1 MSHDQNRCLNCF
13 SGQTVSP
20 RSTPYSNNK
29 KHKTLTGAYNPMN
42 LLRNFPIS
50 KRLWLIPLVAVVM
63 LFVLGLLMIQQVR
76 SDLYKGKQV
85 MTQNIVET
93 ARGVLTY
100 YQQLEANGSMTTAE
114 AQKAAMDQ
122 VRLIRYGQ
130 NDYFWIND
138 MQPVM
143 VMHPMKPELEGQNLS
158 KVKDPNGKE
167 LFNEMVKIAQLK
179 GAGLVDYQ
187 WAKPGEKDPVPKI
200 SYVELFKPWGWIIG
214 SGIYVD
220 DVEAEFQNYLVRFSI
235 IGLAIAAL
243 MAVLVAIL
251 IRSITQPLR
260 HSMQAMANIASGE
273 ADLTRNLDVSGN
285 DELTTLSR
293 DFNTFTA
300 KLRSVIGQLFETS
313 GALETSSNAL
323 GGLAG
328 QAHKQS
334 QQQSQQMELVAT
346 AVNEVTYAVQEVAKN
361 AEQAS
366 NEVGDAEK
374 QAGLGQRNIE
384 ASLQQI
390 DQLSTTINEAVGVIQ
405 SLADET
411 TKIGSVLEVIGSI
424 ADQTNLL
431 ALNAAIE
438 AARAGEQGRGFAV
451 VADEVRLLAQRTQ
464 TSTAEIHTMI
474 ERLQKNSGAA
484 VTVIMESSRASQ
496 ATVEQASQAGASLGQ
511 IAQALRNL
519 SGLNASIA
527 SATLQQTHVVEDINQ
542 NVTQAAGLAQQST
555 QAAEQSS
562 AAGERLGELAEQL
575 NRLLRQFKV

>member
-1 MSHDQNRCLNCF
+1 
-13 SGQTVSP
+13 
-20 RSTPYSNNK
+20 
-29 KHKTLTGAYNPMN
+29 MN

-50 KRLWLIPLVAVVM
+50 KRLWLIPALAIAM
-63 LFVLGLLMIQQVR
+63 LFILGLLMIQQVR
-76 SDLYKGKQV
+76 TDLYKGKQV

-93 ARGVLTY
+93 ANGILSH
-100 YQQLEANGSMTTAE
+100 YQQLEANGSLSTAE

-122 VRLIRYGQ
+122 IRLLRYGQ
-130 NDYFWIND
+130 DDYFWIND
-138 MQPVM
+138 MKPTM
-143 VMHPMKPELEGQNLS
+143 LMHPMKPELDGQDLS
-158 KVKDPNGKE
+158 KTKDPNGKE
-167 LFNEMVKIAQLK
+167 LFNEMVRVAQRQ

-187 WAKPGEKDPVPKI
+187 WAKPGEVDPVPKI

-214 SGIYVD
+214 TGIYVD
-220 DVEAEFQNYLVRFSI
+220 DVEAEFQRYVVRFSI
-235 IGLAIAAL
+235 IGLVIASL

-251 IRSITQPLR
+251 IRSITKPLR
-260 HSMQAMANIASGE
+260 DSMQAMANIASGE
-273 ADLTRNLDVSGN
+273 ADLTRSLDVSGN

-293 DFNTFTA
+293 DFNTFTQ
-300 KLRSVIGQLFETS
+300 KLRTVITQLFETS
-313 GALETSSNAL
+313 GSLDQSSNAL

-346 AVNEVTYAVQEVAKN
+346 AINEVTYAVQEVAKN
-361 AEQAS
+361 AEHAS
-366 NEVGDAEK
+366 NEVNDAEK
-374 QAGLGQRNIE
+374 QADLGQRNID

-390 DQLSTTINEAVGVIQ
+390 DQLSTTIKEAVGVIQ
-405 SLADET
+405 SLAEET
-411 TKIGSVLEVIGSI
+411 TQIGSVLEVIGSI
-424 ADQTNLL
+424 AEQTNLL

-484 VTVIMESSRASQ
+484 VTVIMNSSRASQ
-496 ATVEQASQAGASLGQ
+496 ATVEQASQAGESLGQ

-527 SATLQQTHVVEDINQ
+527 SATLQQSHVVEDINQ
-542 NVTQAAGLAQQST
+542 NVTQAAGLAQEST
-555 QAAEQSS
+555 LAAEQSS
-562 AAGERLGELAEQL
+562 AAGKQLGDLAEQL
-575 NRLLRQFKV
+575 NRLLKQFKV

>member
-1 MSHDQNRCLNCF
+1 
-13 SGQTVSP
+13 
-20 RSTPYSNNK
+20 
-29 KHKTLTGAYNPMN
+29 MN

-50 KRLWLIPLVAVVM
+50 KRLWLIPIVAVAM
-63 LFVLGLLMIQQVR
+63 LFVLGLLMVQQVR
-76 SDLYKGKQV
+76 IDLYKGKQV

-93 ARGVLTY
+93 ATGVLGY
-100 YQQLEANGSMTTAE
+100 YQQLEANGSLSTAQ

-122 VRLIRYGQ
+122 IRLLRYGQ

-138 MQPVM
+138 MNPTM
-143 VMHPMKPELEGQNLS
+143 LMHPMKPELEGKDLS
-158 KVKDPNGKE
+158 QTKDPNGKA
-167 LFNEMVKIAQLK
+167 LFNEMVKVARLH
-179 GAGLVDYQ
+179 GAGLVDYE
-187 WAKPGEKDPVPKI
+187 WAKPGEKNPVPKI

-220 DVEAEFQNYLVRFSI
+220 DVEAEFQNYVVRFST
-235 IGLAIAAL
+235 IGLAIAVL
-243 MAVLVAIL
+243 MALLVAVL
-251 IRSITQPLR
+251 IRSITRPLR

-273 ADLTRNLDVSGN
+273 ADLTRSLDVSGN

-293 DFNTFTA
+293 DFNMFIQ
-300 KLRSVIGQLFETS
+300 KLRTVMAQLFETS
-313 GALETSSNAL
+313 GSLEKSSNSL
-323 GGLAG
+323 GGLAS

-361 AEQAS
+361 AEHAS

-374 QAGLGQRNIE
+374 QASLGQRNIE

-474 ERLQKNSGAA
+474 DRLQKNSGAA

-496 ATVEQASQAGASLGQ
+496 ATVEQASQAGQSLDQ

-542 NVTQAAGLAQQST
+542 NVTQAAGLAQEST

-562 AAGERLGELAEQL
+562 AAGKELGELAEQL
-575 NRLLRQFKV
+575 NHLLKQFKV

>member
-1 MSHDQNRCLNCF
+1 
-13 SGQTVSP
+13 
-20 RSTPYSNNK
+20 
-29 KHKTLTGAYNPMN
+29 MN
-42 LLRNFPIS
+42 MLRNFPIS
-50 KRLWLIPLVAVVM
+50 KRLWLIPLVAVAM
-63 LFVLGLLMIQQVR
+63 LFILGLLMIQQVR
-76 SDLYKGKQV
+76 TDLYKGKQV

-93 ARGVLTY
+93 SLGILTH
-100 YQQLEANGSMTTAE
+100 YQQLEASGAMTTAA
-114 AQKAAMDQ
+114 AQKAAMEQ
-122 VRLIRYGQ
+122 VKVLRYGE

-138 MQPVM
+138 MGPTM
-143 VMHPMKPELEGQNLS
+143 LMHPMRPELDGQDLS
-158 KVKDPNGKE
+158 KSKDPNGKE
-167 LFNEMVKIAQLK
+167 LFNEMVKVARLQ
-179 GAGLVDYQ
+179 GAGLVDYE

-220 DVEAEFQNYLVRFSI
+220 DVEAEFKGYLVRFSL
-235 IGLAIAAL
+235 IGLAIAVL
-243 MAVLVAIL
+243 MAAMVAIL
-251 IRSITQPLR
+251 IRSITQPLQ

-273 ADLTRNLDVSGN
+273 ADLTRELDVSGN
-285 DELTTLSR
+285 DELTALGR
-293 DFNTFTA
+293 DFNAFSR
-300 KLRSVIGQLFETS
+300 KLRKLVGQLSET
-313 GALETSSNAL
+313 TSSL
-323 GGLAG
+323 DQSSDTLEKLSE
-328 QAHKQS
+328 QTHQQS
-334 QQQSQQMELVAT
+334 QQQLQQMELVAT

-361 AEQAS
+361 AEHAS
-366 NEVGDAEK
+366 NEVGEADK
-374 QAGLGQRNIE
+374 QAGLGQQNIE

-390 DQLSTTINEAVGVIQ
+390 DQLSSTISQAVDVIQ

-464 TSTAEIHTMI
+464 QSTAEIHTMI

-484 VTVIMESSRASQ
+484 VNVIMESNRATQ
-496 ATVEQASQAGASLGQ
+496 ATVEQASQAGESLGQ

-542 NVTQAAGLAQQST
+542 NVTQAAGLAQEST
-555 QAAEQSS
+555 NAAQQSS
-562 AAGERLGELAEQL
+562 CAGAKLGGLA
-575 NRLLRQFKV
+575 

>member
-1 MSHDQNRCLNCF
+1 
-13 SGQTVSP
+13 
-20 RSTPYSNNK
+20 
-29 KHKTLTGAYNPMN
+29 MN

-50 KRLWLIPLVAVVM
+50 KRLWLIPMVAVAM
-63 LFVLGLLMIQQVR
+63 LFVLGMLMIQQVR
-76 SDLYKGKQV
+76 TDLYKGKEV

-93 ARGVLTY
+93 ANGILTY
-100 YQQLEANGSMTTAE
+100 YHQLEASGTLTTAE

-122 VRLIRYGQ
+122 IRVLRYGQ

-138 MQPVM
+138 MAPTM
-143 VMHPMKPELEGQNLS
+143 VMHAMKPELEGQNLS
-158 KVKDPNGKE
+158 NLKDPNGKA
-167 LFNEMVKIAQLK
+167 LFNEMVKIARLQ
-179 GAGLVDYQ
+179 GAGLVDYM
-187 WAKPGEKDPVPKI
+187 WAKPGEQDPVAKI

-214 SGIYVD
+214 TGIYVD

-235 IGLAIAAL
+235 IGLAIAVL

-273 ADLTRNLDVSGN
+273 ADLTRSLDVSGN

-293 DFNTFTA
+293 DFNTFIL
-300 KLRSVIGQLFETS
+300 KLRTVIAKLFETS
-313 GALETSSNAL
+313 DSLEKSSNAL

-328 QAHKQS
+328 QAHTQS
-334 QQQSQQMELVAT
+334 HQQSQQMELVAT

-361 AEQAS
+361 AEHAS

-374 QAGLGQRNIE
+374 QAGLGQRNIS

-496 ATVEQASQAGASLGQ
+496 ATVEQASQAGESLAQ

-542 NVTQAAGLAQQST
+542 NVTQAAGLAHEST

-562 AAGERLGELAEQL
+562 AAGKQLGELAEQL
-575 NRLLRQFKV
+575 NRLLKQFKV

>member
-1 MSHDQNRCLNCF
+1 
-13 SGQTVSP
+13 
-20 RSTPYSNNK
+20 
-29 KHKTLTGAYNPMN
+29 MN

-50 KRLWLIPLVAVVM
+50 KRLWLIPVLAIAM
-63 LFVLGLLMIQQVR
+63 LFILGLLMIQQVR
-76 SDLYKGKQV
+76 TDLYKGKQV

-93 ARGVLTY
+93 ANGILSH
-100 YQQLEANGSMTTAE
+100 YQQLEANGSLSTAE

-122 VRLIRYGQ
+122 IRLLRYGQ
-130 NDYFWIND
+130 DDYFWIND
-138 MQPVM
+138 MKPTM
-143 VMHPMKPELEGQNLS
+143 LMHPMKPELDGQDLS
-158 KVKDPNGKE
+158 KTKDPNGKE
-167 LFNEMVKIAQLK
+167 LFNEMVRVAQRQ

-187 WAKPGEKDPVPKI
+187 WAKPGEVDPVPKI

-214 SGIYVD
+214 TGIYVD
-220 DVEAEFQNYLVRFSI
+220 DVEAEFQRYVVRFSI
-235 IGLAIAAL
+235 IGLVIASL

-251 IRSITQPLR
+251 IRSITKPLR
-260 HSMQAMANIASGE
+260 DSMQAMANIASGE
-273 ADLTRNLDVSGN
+273 ADLTRSLDVSGN

-293 DFNTFTA
+293 DFNSFTQ
-300 KLRSVIGQLFETS
+300 KLRTVITQLFETS
-313 GALETSSNAL
+313 GSLDQSSNAL

-346 AVNEVTYAVQEVAKN
+346 AINEVTYAVQEVAKN
-361 AEQAS
+361 AEHAS
-366 NEVGDAEK
+366 NEVNDAEK
-374 QAGLGQRNIE
+374 QADLGQRNID

-405 SLADET
+405 SLAEET
-411 TKIGSVLEVIGSI
+411 TQIGSVLEVIGSI
-424 ADQTNLL
+424 AEQTNLL

-484 VTVIMESSRASQ
+484 VTVIMNSSRASQ
-496 ATVEQASQAGASLGQ
+496 ATVEQASQAGESLGQ

-527 SATLQQTHVVEDINQ
+527 SATLQQSHVVEDINQ
-542 NVTQAAGLAQQST
+542 NVTQAAGLAQEST
-555 QAAEQSS
+555 LAAEQSS
-562 AAGERLGELAEQL
+562 AAGKQLGDLAEQL
-575 NRLLRQFKV
+575 NRLLKQFKV

>member
-1 MSHDQNRCLNCF
+1 
-13 SGQTVSP
+13 
-20 RSTPYSNNK
+20 
-29 KHKTLTGAYNPMN
+29 MN

-50 KRLWLIPLVAVVM
+50 KRLWLIPTVAVAM
-63 LFVLGLLMIQQVR
+63 LFILGLLMIQQVR
-76 SDLYKGKQV
+76 TDLYKGKQV

-93 ARGVLTY
+93 ATGVLGY
-100 YQQLEANGSMTTAE
+100 YQQLEASGSLTTAE
-114 AQKAAMDQ
+114 AQKAAMNQ
-122 VRLIRYGQ
+122 IRVLRYGH

-138 MQPVM
+138 MSPTM
-143 VMHPMKPELEGQNLS
+143 LMHPMRPELEGQDLS
-158 KVKDPNGKE
+158 KTKDPNGKE
-167 LFNEMVKIAQLK
+167 LFNEMVKIARLQ
-179 GAGLVDYQ
+179 GAGLVDYE

-220 DVEAEFQNYLVRFSI
+220 DVEAEFQGYLVRFSI
-235 IGLAIAAL
+235 IGLTIASL

-251 IRSITQPLR
+251 IRSITRPLR

-273 ADLTRNLDVSGN
+273 ADLTRSLDVSGN

-293 DFNTFTA
+293 DFNTFIH
-300 KLRSVIGQLFETS
+300 KLRTVIAQLFETS
-313 GALETSSNAL
+313 GSLAQSSNAL

-328 QAHKQS
+328 QAHQQS

-374 QAGLGQRNIE
+374 QAGLGQRNID

-390 DQLSTTINEAVGVIQ
+390 NQLSATINEAVGVIQ
-405 SLADET
+405 SLAEES

-496 ATVEQASQAGASLGQ
+496 ATIDQASQAGDSLAQ

-542 NVTQAAGLAQQST
+542 NVTQAAGLAQDSSL
-555 QAAEQSS
+555 AAEQSS
-562 AAGERLGELAEQL
+562 AAGEHLGELAEQL

>member
-1 MSHDQNRCLNCF
+1 
-13 SGQTVSP
+13 
-20 RSTPYSNNK
+20 
-29 KHKTLTGAYNPMN
+29 MN

-63 LFVLGLLMIQQVR
+63 LFVLGMLMIQQVR
-76 SDLYKGKQV
+76 TDLYKGKQV

-93 ARGVLTY
+93 TRGVLTY

-143 VMHPMKPELEGQNLS
+143 VMHPMKPELEGQDLS

-293 DFNTFTA
+293 DFNTFTD

-328 QAHKQS
+328 QTHKQS

-346 AVNEVTYAVQEVAKN
+346 AVNEVTSAVQEVAKN

-374 QAGLGQRNIE
+374 QAGLGQRN
-384 ASLQQI
+384 
-390 DQLSTTINEAVGVIQ
+390 
-405 SLADET
+405 
-411 TKIGSVLEVIGSI
+411 
-424 ADQTNLL
+424 
-431 ALNAAIE
+431 
-438 AARAGEQGRGFAV
+438 
-451 VADEVRLLAQRTQ
+451 
-464 TSTAEIHTMI
+464 
-474 ERLQKNSGAA
+474 
-484 VTVIMESSRASQ
+484 
-496 ATVEQASQAGASLGQ
+496 
-511 IAQALRNL
+511 
-519 SGLNASIA
+519 
-527 SATLQQTHVVEDINQ
+527 
-542 NVTQAAGLAQQST
+542 
-555 QAAEQSS
+555 
-562 AAGERLGELAEQL
+562 
-575 NRLLRQFKV
+575 

>member
-1 MSHDQNRCLNCF
+1 
-13 SGQTVSP
+13 
-20 RSTPYSNNK
+20 
-29 KHKTLTGAYNPMN
+29 MN

-50 KRLWLIPLVAVVM
+50 KRLWLIPALAIAM
-63 LFVLGLLMIQQVR
+63 LFILGLLMIQQVR
-76 SDLYKGKQV
+76 TDLYKGKQV

-93 ARGVLTY
+93 ANGILSH
-100 YQQLEANGSMTTAE
+100 YQQLEANGSLSTAE

-122 VRLIRYGQ
+122 IRLLRYGQ
-130 NDYFWIND
+130 DDYFWIND
-138 MQPVM
+138 MKPTM
-143 VMHPMKPELEGQNLS
+143 LMHPMKPELDGQDLS
-158 KVKDPNGKE
+158 KTKDPNGKE
-167 LFNEMVKIAQLK
+167 LFNEMVRVAQRQ

-187 WAKPGEKDPVPKI
+187 WAKPGEVDPVPKI

-214 SGIYVD
+214 TGIYVD
-220 DVEAEFQNYLVRFSI
+220 DVEAEFQRYVVRFSI
-235 IGLAIAAL
+235 IGLVIASL

-251 IRSITQPLR
+251 IRSITKPLR
-260 HSMQAMANIASGE
+260 DSMQAMANIASGE
-273 ADLTRNLDVSGN
+273 ADLTRSLDVSGN

-293 DFNTFTA
+293 DFNTFTH
-300 KLRSVIGQLFETS
+300 KLRTVITQLFETS
-313 GALETSSNAL
+313 GSLDQSSSAL

-346 AVNEVTYAVQEVAKN
+346 AINEVTYAVQEVAKN
-361 AEQAS
+361 AEHAS
-366 NEVGDAEK
+366 NEVNDAEK
-374 QAGLGQRNIE
+374 QADLGQRNID

-405 SLADET
+405 SLAEET
-411 TKIGSVLEVIGSI
+411 TQIGSVLEVIGSI
-424 ADQTNLL
+424 AEQTNLL

-484 VTVIMESSRASQ
+484 VTVIMNSSRASQ
-496 ATVEQASQAGASLGQ
+496 ATVEQASQAGESLGQ

-527 SATLQQTHVVEDINQ
+527 SATLQQSHVVEDINQ
-542 NVTQAAGLAQQST
+542 NVTQAAGLAQEST
-555 QAAEQSS
+555 LAAEQSS
-562 AAGERLGELAEQL
+562 AAGKQLGDLAEQL
-575 NRLLRQFKV
+575 NRLLKQFKV

>member
-1 MSHDQNRCLNCF
+1 
-13 SGQTVSP
+13 
-20 RSTPYSNNK
+20 
-29 KHKTLTGAYNPMN
+29 MN
-42 LLRNFPIS
+42 LLRNLPIS
-50 KRLWLIPLVAVVM
+50 KRLWLIPLVAVAM

-93 ARGVLTY
+93 ARGVLDH
-100 YQQLEANGSMTTAE
+100 YQQLEASGSLTTAE

-122 VRLIRYGQ
+122 IRILRYGH

-143 VMHPMKPELEGQNLS
+143 VMHPMKPELEGKDLS
-158 KVKDPNGKE
+158 QTKDPNGKA
-167 LFNEMVKIAQLK
+167 LFNEMVKVAQQH

-187 WAKPGEKDPVPKI
+187 WAKPGEEQPVPKI
-200 SYVELFKPWGWIIG
+200 SYVQLFKPWGWIIG

-220 DVEAEFQNYLVRFSI
+220 DVEAEFRNYLVRFSL

-243 MAVLVAIL
+243 MAMLVAVL

-260 HSMQAMANIASGE
+260 RSMQAMANIASGE
-273 ADLTRNLDVSGN
+273 ADLTRSLEVSGN
-285 DELTTLSR
+285 DELTALSR
-293 DFNTFTA
+293 DFNAFTQ
-300 KLRSVIGQLFETS
+300 KLRRVISGLLETA
-313 GALETSSNAL
+313 GALEQSSTAL
-323 GGLAG
+323 GGVAS
-328 QAHKQS
+328 QAHSQS
-334 QQQSQQMELVAT
+334 QQQSQQMDLVAT

-361 AEQAS
+361 AEHAAT
-366 NEVGDAEK
+366 EVGEAER
-374 QAGLGQRNIE
+374 QAGQGQHNIE

-390 DQLSTTINEAVGVIQ
+390 GQLSSTIGEAVGVIQ

-464 TSTAEIHTMI
+464 TSTAEIQTMI
-474 ERLQKNSGAA
+474 EQLQKNSGAA
-484 VTVIMESSRASQ
+484 VAVITESNRASQ
-496 ATVEQASQAGASLGQ
+496 ATVEQASQAGESLAQ

-519 SGLNASIA
+519 SSLNASIA

-542 NVTQAAGLAQQST
+542 NVTQAASLALDST
-555 QAAEQSS
+555 HAAEQSD
-562 AAGERLGELAEQL
+562 AAGKQLGELAGQL
-575 NRLLRQFKV
+575 SRTLKQFKV

>member
-1 MSHDQNRCLNCF
+1 
-13 SGQTVSP
+13 
-20 RSTPYSNNK
+20 
-29 KHKTLTGAYNPMN
+29 MN

-50 KRLWLIPLVAVVM
+50 KRLWLIPALAIAM
-63 LFVLGLLMIQQVR
+63 LFILGLLMIQQVR
-76 SDLYKGKQV
+76 TDLYKGKQV

-93 ARGVLTY
+93 ANGILSH
-100 YQQLEANGSMTTAE
+100 YQQLEANGSLSTAE

-122 VRLIRYGQ
+122 IRLLRYGQ
-130 NDYFWIND
+130 DDYFWIND
-138 MQPVM
+138 MKPTM
-143 VMHPMKPELEGQNLS
+143 LMHPMKPELDGQDLS
-158 KVKDPNGKE
+158 KTKDPNGKE
-167 LFNEMVKIAQLK
+167 LFNEMVRVAQRQ

-187 WAKPGEKDPVPKI
+187 WAKPGEVDPVPKI

-214 SGIYVD
+214 TGIYVD
-220 DVEAEFQNYLVRFSI
+220 DVEAEFQRYVVRFSI
-235 IGLAIAAL
+235 IGLVIASL

-251 IRSITQPLR
+251 IRSITKPLR
-260 HSMQAMANIASGE
+260 DSMQAMANIASGE
-273 ADLTRNLDVSGN
+273 ADLTRRLDVSGN

-293 DFNTFTA
+293 DFNTFTQ
-300 KLRSVIGQLFETS
+300 KLRTVITQLFETS
-313 GALETSSNAL
+313 GSLDQSSNAL

-346 AVNEVTYAVQEVAKN
+346 AINEVTYAVQEVAKN
-361 AEQAS
+361 AEHAS
-366 NEVGDAEK
+366 NEVNDAEK
-374 QAGLGQRNIE
+374 QADLGQRNID

-405 SLADET
+405 SLAEET
-411 TKIGSVLEVIGSI
+411 TQIGSVLEVIGSI
-424 ADQTNLL
+424 AEQTNLL

-484 VTVIMESSRASQ
+484 VTVIMNSSRASQ
-496 ATVEQASQAGASLGQ
+496 ATVEQASQAGESLGQ

-527 SATLQQTHVVEDINQ
+527 SATLQQSHVVEDINQ
-542 NVTQAAGLAQQST
+542 NVTQAAGLAQEST
-555 QAAEQSS
+555 LAAKQSS
-562 AAGERLGELAEQL
+562 AAGKQLGDLAEQL
-575 NRLLRQFKV
+575 NRLLKQFKV

>member
-1 MSHDQNRCLNCF
+1 
-13 SGQTVSP
+13 
-20 RSTPYSNNK
+20 
-29 KHKTLTGAYNPMN
+29 MN
-42 LLRNFPIS
+42 LLRNLPIS
-50 KRLWLIPLVAVVM
+50 KRLWLIPLVAVAM

-76 SDLYKGKQV
+76 TDLYRGKQV

-100 YQQLEANGSMTTAE
+100 YQQLEASGSMTTAE

-130 NDYFWIND
+130 SDYFWIND

-143 VMHPMKPELEGQNLS
+143 VMHPMKPELEGQDLS
-158 KVKDPNGKE
+158 KVKDPNGKA
-167 LFNEMVKIAQLK
+167 LFNEMVKVAQLK
-179 GAGLVDYQ
+179 GAGLVDYE

-243 MAVLVAIL
+243 MAALVAIL

-293 DFNTFTA
+293 DFNTFTQ
-300 KLRSVIGQLFETS
+300 KLRTVIGQLFETS
-313 GALETSSNAL
+313 NSLETSSNAL

-390 DQLSTTINEAVGVIQ
+390 DQLSSTINEAVGVIQ

-575 NRLLRQFKV
+575 NRLLKQFKV

>member
-1 MSHDQNRCLNCF
+1 M
-13 SGQTVSP
+13 T
-20 RSTPYSNNK
+20 
-29 KHKTLTGAYNPMN
+29 
-42 LLRNFPIS
+42 LLRNLPIS
-50 KRLWLIPLVAVVM
+50 KRLWLIPLVAVAM
-63 LFVLGLLMIQQVR
+63 LFILGLLMIQQVR
-76 SDLYKGKQV
+76 TDLYKSKQV
-85 MTQNIVET
+85 MTRNIVET
-93 ARGVLTY
+93 ANGILDY
-100 YQQLEANGSMTTAE
+100 YQQREASGALTTAE

-122 VRLIRYGQ
+122 IRLLRYGQ

-138 MQPVM
+138 MTPVM
-143 VMHPMKPELEGQNLS
+143 LMHPMKPELEGKNLS
-158 KVKDPNGKE
+158 AVKDPNGKE
-167 LFNEMVKIAQLK
+167 LFNEMVKVARAQ

-187 WAKPGEKDPVPKI
+187 WAKPGAEDPVPKI
-200 SYVELFKPWGWIIG
+200 SYIELFKPWGWIIG

-220 DVEAEFQNYLVRFSI
+220 DVEAEFQRYVVRFSI
-235 IGLAIAAL
+235 IGLAIATL
-243 MAVLVAIL
+243 MALLVAIL
-251 IRSITQPLR
+251 IRSITQPLQ

-273 ADLTRNLDVSGN
+273 ADLTHSLDVSGN

-293 DFNTFTA
+293 DFNTFTH
-300 KLRSVIGQLFETS
+300 KLRTVIAQLFDTS
-313 GALETSSNAL
+313 SSLAQSSNAL

-328 QAHKQS
+328 EAHQHS
-334 QQQSQQMELVAT
+334 QQQSQQMEQVAT

-366 NEVGDAEK
+366 NEVMDAEK
-374 QAGLGQRNIE
+374 QAGQGQRNIE

-390 DQLSTTINEAVGVIQ
+390 DRLSATINEAVGVIQ
-405 SLADET
+405 SLAGET
-411 TKIGSVLEVIGSI
+411 TQIGSVLEVIGSI

-474 ERLQKNSGAA
+474 ERLQKNSGDA
-484 VTVIMESSRASQ
+484 VSVITRSSQASQ
-496 ATVEQASQAGASLGQ
+496 ATVEQASQAGESLGQ

-542 NVTQAAGLAQQST
+542 NVTQAAGLAHQST
-555 QAAEQSS
+555 IAAEQSS
-562 AAGERLGELAEQL
+562 AAGRQLGDLAEQL
-575 NRLLRQFKV
+575 NRLLKQFKV

>member
-1 MSHDQNRCLNCF
+1 
-13 SGQTVSP
+13 
-20 RSTPYSNNK
+20 
-29 KHKTLTGAYNPMN
+29 MN

-50 KRLWLIPLVAVVM
+50 KRLWLIPMVAVAM
-63 LFVLGLLMIQQVR
+63 LFILGLLMIQQVR

-93 ARGVLTY
+93 ATGVLDY
-100 YQQLEANGSMTTAE
+100 YQQLEANGSLSTAE

-122 VRLIRYGQ
+122 IRLLRYGQ

-138 MQPVM
+138 MSPTM
-143 VMHPMKPELEGQNLS
+143 LMHPMKPELEGQDLS
-158 KVKDPNGKE
+158 GTKDPNGKA
-167 LFNEMVKIAQLK
+167 LFNEMVKVARTQ

-187 WAKPGEKDPVPKI
+187 WAKPGEKEPVPKI

-220 DVEAEFQNYLVRFSI
+220 DVEAEFQGYVARFSL
-235 IGLAIAAL
+235 IGLAIASL
-243 MAVLVAIL
+243 MALLVAIL
-251 IRSITQPLR
+251 IRSIIRPLR

-273 ADLTRNLDVSGN
+273 ADLTRQLDVSGN

-293 DFNTFTA
+293 DFNTFIH
-300 KLRSVIGQLFETS
+300 KLRTVIAQL
-313 GALETSSNAL
+313 LETAGSLEKSSSAL
-323 GGLAG
+323 GGLAS
-328 QAHKQS
+328 QTHRQS
-334 QQQSQQMELVAT
+334 LQQSQQMELVAT

-361 AEQAS
+361 AEHAS
-366 NEVGDAEK
+366 SEVGQAEK
-374 QAGLGQRNIE
+374 QANLGQRNIE

-390 DQLSTTINEAVGVIQ
+390 GQLSTTINEAVGVIR

-411 TKIGSVLEVIGSI
+411 TQIGSVLEVIGSI

-496 ATVEQASQAGASLGQ
+496 ATVEQASQAGDSLGQ

-542 NVTQAAGLAQQST
+542 NVTQAAGLAQEST
-555 QAAEQSS
+555 LAAEQSS
-562 AAGERLGELAEQL
+562 ASSTQLGELAEQL
-575 NRLLRQFKV
+575 NRLLKQFKV

>member
-1 MSHDQNRCLNCF
+1 
-13 SGQTVSP
+13 
-20 RSTPYSNNK
+20 
-29 KHKTLTGAYNPMN
+29 MN

-50 KRLWLIPLVAVVM
+50 KRLWLIPTLAVAM

-76 SDLYKGKQV
+76 TDLYKGKQV

-93 ARGVLTY
+93 ATGVLGY
-100 YQQLEANGSMTTAE
+100 YQQLEASGALSTSE

-122 VRLIRYGQ
+122 IRLLRYGQ
-130 NDYFWIND
+130 DDYFWIND
-138 MQPVM
+138 MSPVM
-143 VMHPMKPELEGQNLS
+143 LMHPMKPELEGKNLS
-158 KVKDPNGKE
+158 NVKDPNGKE
-167 LFNEMVKIAQLK
+167 LFNEMVKVARLQ
-179 GAGLVDYQ
+179 GAGIVDYQ
-187 WAKPGEKDPVPKI
+187 WAKPGKEDPVPKI

-220 DVEAEFQNYLVRFSI
+220 DVEAEFLHYLIRFSI
-235 IGLAIAAL
+235 IGLVIASL
-243 MAVLVAIL
+243 MALLVSIL
-251 IRSITQPLR
+251 IRSITRPLR

-273 ADLTRNLDVSGN
+273 ADLTRSLDVSGN

-293 DFNTFTA
+293 DFNMFIQ
-300 KLRSVIGQLFETS
+300 KLRTVIAQLFETS
-313 GALETSSNAL
+313 GSLAKSSGDL

-328 QAHKQS
+328 QTHKQS

-361 AEQAS
+361 AEHAS

-390 DQLSTTINEAVGVIQ
+390 DQLSTTINKAVGVIQ

-411 TKIGSVLEVIGSI
+411 TQIGSVLEVIGSI

-496 ATVEQASQAGASLGQ
+496 ATVEQASQAGESLGQ

-542 NVTQAAGLAQQST
+542 NVTQAAGLAQEST
-555 QAAEQSS
+555 LAAEHSS
-562 AAGERLGELAEQL
+562 AASKQLGELAEQL
-575 NRLLRQFKV
+575 NRLLKQFKV

>member
-1 MSHDQNRCLNCF
+1 
-13 SGQTVSP
+13 
-20 RSTPYSNNK
+20 
-29 KHKTLTGAYNPMN
+29 MN

-50 KRLWLIPLVAVVM
+50 KRLWLIPLLAVGM
-63 LFVLGLLMIQQVR
+63 LFALGLLMIQQVR

-85 MTQNIVET
+85 MTRNIVET
-93 ARGVLTY
+93 ANGILDY
-100 YQQLEANGSMTTAE
+100 YQQLEASGAMTTE
-114 AQKAAMDQ
+114 VAQKAAMDQ
-122 VRLIRYGQ
+122 IRLLRYGQ

-138 MQPVM
+138 MSPTM
-143 VMHPMKPELEGQNLS
+143 LMHPMKPELEGKNLS
-158 KVKDPNGKE
+158 AVKDPNGKE
-167 LFNEMVKIAQLK
+167 LFNEMVKVARQQ
-179 GAGLVDYQ
+179 GAGIVDYQ
-187 WAKPGEKDPVPKI
+187 WAKPGAEDPVPKI

-220 DVEAEFQNYLVRFSI
+220 DVEAEFRDYVVRFSI
-235 IGLAIAAL
+235 IGLAIATVMAL
-243 MAVLVAIL
+243 LVAIL

-273 ADLTRNLDVSGN
+273 ADLTRQLDVSGN

-293 DFNTFTA
+293 DFNTFTR
-300 KLRSVIGQLFETS
+300 KLRAVIGQLFETS
-313 GALETSSNAL
+313 GSLAKSSGTL
-323 GGLAG
+323 QDLAG
-328 QAHKQS
+328 QAHQHS

-366 NEVGDAEK
+366 NEVGDSEK
-374 QAGLGQRNIE
+374 QAGQGQRNIE
-384 ASLQQI
+384 ASLLQI
-390 DQLSTTINEAVGVIQ
+390 DQLSATINEAVGVIQ

-411 TKIGSVLEVIGSI
+411 TQIGSVLEVIGSI

-474 ERLQKNSGAA
+474 ERLQKNSGDA
-484 VTVIMESSRASQ
+484 VSVITRSSKASQ
-496 ATVEQASQAGASLGQ
+496 TTVEQASQAGESLGQ

-542 NVTQAAGLAQQST
+542 NVTQAAQLAQQST
-555 QAAEQSS
+555 LAAEQSK
-562 AAGERLGELAEQL
+562 AAGRELGELAEQL
-575 NRLLRQFKV
+575 DGMPKQFKV

>member
-1 MSHDQNRCLNCF
+1 
-13 SGQTVSP
+13 
-20 RSTPYSNNK
+20 
-29 KHKTLTGAYNPMN
+29 MN

-50 KRLWLIPLVAVVM
+50 KRLWLIPALAIAM
-63 LFVLGLLMIQQVR
+63 LFILGLLMIQQVR
-76 SDLYKGKQV
+76 TDLYKGKQV

-93 ARGVLTY
+93 ANGILSH
-100 YQQLEANGSMTTAE
+100 YQQLEANGSLSTAE

-122 VRLIRYGQ
+122 IRLLRYGQ
-130 NDYFWIND
+130 DDYFWIND
-138 MQPVM
+138 MKPTM
-143 VMHPMKPELEGQNLS
+143 LMHPMKPELDGQDLS
-158 KVKDPNGKE
+158 KTKDPNGKE
-167 LFNEMVKIAQLK
+167 LFNEMVRVAQRQ

-187 WAKPGEKDPVPKI
+187 WAKPGEVDPVPKI

-214 SGIYVD
+214 TGIYVD
-220 DVEAEFQNYLVRFSI
+220 DVEAEFQRYVVRFSI
-235 IGLAIAAL
+235 IGLVIASL

-251 IRSITQPLR
+251 IRSITKPLR
-260 HSMQAMANIASGE
+260 DSMQAMANIASGE
-273 ADLTRNLDVSGN
+273 ADLTRSLDVSGN

-293 DFNTFTA
+293 DFNTFTH
-300 KLRSVIGQLFETS
+300 KLRTVITQLFETS
-313 GALETSSNAL
+313 GSLDQSSRAL

-346 AVNEVTYAVQEVAKN
+346 AINEVTYAVQEVAKN
-361 AEQAS
+361 AEHAS
-366 NEVGDAEK
+366 NEVNDAEK
-374 QAGLGQRNIE
+374 QADLGQRNID

-405 SLADET
+405 SLAEET
-411 TKIGSVLEVIGSI
+411 TQIGSVLEVIGSI
-424 ADQTNLL
+424 AEQTNLL

-484 VTVIMESSRASQ
+484 VTVIMNSSRASQ
-496 ATVEQASQAGASLGQ
+496 ATVEQASQAGESLGQ

-527 SATLQQTHVVEDINQ
+527 SATLQQSHVVEDINQ
-542 NVTQAAGLAQQST
+542 NVTQAAGLAQEST
-555 QAAEQSS
+555 LAAEQSS
-562 AAGERLGELAEQL
+562 AAGKQLGDLAEQL
-575 NRLLRQFKV
+575 NRLLKQFKV

>member
-1 MSHDQNRCLNCF
+1 
-13 SGQTVSP
+13 
-20 RSTPYSNNK
+20 
-29 KHKTLTGAYNPMN
+29 MN

-50 KRLWLIPLVAVVM
+50 KRLWLIPVLAIAM
-63 LFVLGLLMIQQVR
+63 LFILGLLMIQQVR
-76 SDLYKGKQV
+76 TDLYKGKQV

-93 ARGVLTY
+93 ANGILSH
-100 YQQLEANGSMTTAE
+100 YQQLEANGSLSTAD

-122 VRLIRYGQ
+122 IRLLRYGQ
-130 NDYFWIND
+130 DDYFWIND
-138 MQPVM
+138 MKPTM
-143 VMHPMKPELEGQNLS
+143 LMHPMKPELDGQDLS
-158 KVKDPNGKE
+158 KTKDPNGKE
-167 LFNEMVKIAQLK
+167 LFNEMVRVAQRQ

-187 WAKPGEKDPVPKI
+187 WAKPGEVDPVPKI

-214 SGIYVD
+214 TGIYVD
-220 DVEAEFQNYLVRFSI
+220 DVEAEFQRYVVRFSI
-235 IGLAIAAL
+235 IGLVIASL

-251 IRSITQPLR
+251 IRSITKPLR
-260 HSMQAMANIASGE
+260 DSMQAMANIASGE
-273 ADLTRNLDVSGN
+273 ADLTRSLDVSGN

-293 DFNTFTA
+293 DFNSFTQ
-300 KLRSVIGQLFETS
+300 KLRTVITQLFETS
-313 GALETSSNAL
+313 GSLDQSSNAL

-346 AVNEVTYAVQEVAKN
+346 AINEVTYAVQEVAKN
-361 AEQAS
+361 AEHAS
-366 NEVGDAEK
+366 NEVNDAEK
-374 QAGLGQRNIE
+374 QADLGQRNID

-405 SLADET
+405 SLAEET
-411 TKIGSVLEVIGSI
+411 TQIGSVLEVIGSI
-424 ADQTNLL
+424 AEQTNLL

-484 VTVIMESSRASQ
+484 VTVIMNSSRASQ
-496 ATVEQASQAGASLGQ
+496 ATVEQASQAGESLGQ

-527 SATLQQTHVVEDINQ
+527 SATLQQSHVVEDINQ
-542 NVTQAAGLAQQST
+542 NVTQAAGLAQEST
-555 QAAEQSS
+555 LAAEQSS
-562 AAGERLGELAEQL
+562 AAGKQLGDLAEQL
-575 NRLLRQFKV
+575 NRLLKQFKV

>member
-1 MSHDQNRCLNCF
+1 
-13 SGQTVSP
+13 
-20 RSTPYSNNK
+20 
-29 KHKTLTGAYNPMN
+29 MN
-42 LLRNFPIS
+42 LLRNLPIS
-50 KRLWLIPLVAVVM
+50 KRLWLIPLVAVAM
-63 LFVLGLLMIQQVR
+63 LFILGLLMIQQVR
-76 SDLYKGKQV
+76 TDLYRGKQV

-100 YQQLEANGSMTTAE
+100 YQQLEASGSMTTAE

-122 VRLIRYGQ
+122 VRMIRYGQ

-143 VMHPMKPELEGQNLS
+143 VMHPIKPELEGQDLS
-158 KVKDPNGKE
+158 KVKDPNGKA
-167 LFNEMVKIAQLK
+167 LFNEMVKVAQLK

-220 DVEAEFQNYLVRFSI
+220 DVEAEFQNYLVRFSL

-243 MAVLVAIL
+243 MAALVAIL

-293 DFNTFTA
+293 DFNTFTQ
-300 KLRSVIGQLFETS
+300 KLRTVIGQLFETS
-313 GALETSSNAL
+313 DSLESSSNAL

-390 DQLSTTINEAVGVIQ
+390 DQLSITINEAVGVIQ

-411 TKIGSVLEVIGSI
+411 TKIGS
-424 ADQTNLL
+424 
-431 ALNAAIE
+431 
-438 AARAGEQGRGFAV
+438 
-451 VADEVRLLAQRTQ
+451 
-464 TSTAEIHTMI
+464 
-474 ERLQKNSGAA
+474 
-484 VTVIMESSRASQ
+484 
-496 ATVEQASQAGASLGQ
+496 
-511 IAQALRNL
+511 
-519 SGLNASIA
+519 
-527 SATLQQTHVVEDINQ
+527 
-542 NVTQAAGLAQQST
+542 
-555 QAAEQSS
+555 
-562 AAGERLGELAEQL
+562 
-575 NRLLRQFKV
+575 

>member
-1 MSHDQNRCLNCF
+1 
-13 SGQTVSP
+13 
-20 RSTPYSNNK
+20 
-29 KHKTLTGAYNPMN
+29 MN

-50 KRLWLIPLVAVVM
+50 KRLWLIPVLAIAM
-63 LFVLGLLMIQQVR
+63 LFILGLLMIQQVR
-76 SDLYKGKQV
+76 TDLYKGKQV

-93 ARGVLTY
+93 ANGILSH
-100 YQQLEANGSMTTAE
+100 YQQLEANGSLSTAD

-122 VRLIRYGQ
+122 IRLLRYGQ
-130 NDYFWIND
+130 DDYFWIND
-138 MQPVM
+138 MKPTM
-143 VMHPMKPELEGQNLS
+143 LMHPMKPELDGQDLS
-158 KVKDPNGKE
+158 KTKDPNGKE
-167 LFNEMVKIAQLK
+167 LFNEMVRVAQRQ

-187 WAKPGEKDPVPKI
+187 WAKPGEVDPVPKI

-214 SGIYVD
+214 TGIYVD
-220 DVEAEFQNYLVRFSI
+220 DVEAEFQRYVVRFSI
-235 IGLAIAAL
+235 IGLVIASL

-251 IRSITQPLR
+251 IRSITKPLR
-260 HSMQAMANIASGE
+260 DSMQAMANIASGE
-273 ADLTRNLDVSGN
+273 ADLTRSLDVSGN

-293 DFNTFTA
+293 DFNTFTQ
-300 KLRSVIGQLFETS
+300 KLRTVITQLFETS
-313 GALETSSNAL
+313 GSLDQSSNAL

-346 AVNEVTYAVQEVAKN
+346 AINEVTYAVQEVAKN
-361 AEQAS
+361 AEHAS
-366 NEVGDAEK
+366 NEVNDAEK
-374 QAGLGQRNIE
+374 QADLGQRNID

-405 SLADET
+405 SLAEET
-411 TKIGSVLEVIGSI
+411 TQIGSVLEVIGSI
-424 ADQTNLL
+424 AEQTNLL

-484 VTVIMESSRASQ
+484 VTVIMNSSRASQ
-496 ATVEQASQAGASLGQ
+496 ATVEQASQAGESLGQ

-527 SATLQQTHVVEDINQ
+527 SATLQQSHVVEDINQ
-542 NVTQAAGLAQQST
+542 NVTQAAGLAQEST
-555 QAAEQSS
+555 LAAEQSS
-562 AAGERLGELAEQL
+562 AAGKQLGDLAEQL
-575 NRLLRQFKV
+575 NRLLKQFKV

>member
-1 MSHDQNRCLNCF
+1 M
-13 SGQTVSP
+13 
-20 RSTPYSNNK
+20 
-29 KHKTLTGAYNPMN
+29 
-42 LLRNFPIS
+42 LRNFPIS
-50 KRLWLIPLVAVVM
+50 KRLWLIPLVAVAM
-63 LFVLGLLMIQQVR
+63 LFMLGLLMIQQVR

-100 YQQLEANGSMTTAE
+100 YQQLEANGSMSTAE

-143 VMHPMKPELEGQNLS
+143 IMHPMKPELEGQDLS
-158 KVKDPNGKE
+158 NTKDPNGKA
-167 LFNEMVKIAQLK
+167 LFNEMVKVAKLK

-187 WAKPGEKDPVPKI
+187 WAKPGEKNPVPKI

-220 DVEAEFQNYLVRFSI
+220 DVEAEFQRYLVHFSL
-235 IGLAIAAL
+235 IGLSIAAL
-243 MAVLVAIL
+243 MAAMVAVL
-251 IRSITQPLR
+251 IRSITRPLR
-260 HSMQAMANIASGE
+260 RSMQAMANIASGE
-273 ADLTRNLDVSGN
+273 ADLTRTLDVSGN
-285 DELTTLSR
+285 DELTTLGR
-293 DFNTFTA
+293 DFNTFTQ
-300 KLRSVIGQLFETS
+300 KLRTVIGQL
-313 GALETSSNAL
+313 LETASSLEQSSDAL

-328 QAHKQS
+328 QAHTQS

-346 AVNEVTYAVQEVAKN
+346 AVNQVTYAVQEVAKN
-361 AEQAS
+361 AEHAS
-366 NEVGDAEK
+366 TEVGDAEK
-374 QAGLGQRNIE
+374 QAGLGQHNIE
-384 ASLQQI
+384 ASLRQI
-390 DQLSTTINEAVGVIQ
+390 DQLSSTIGEAVGVIQ

-484 VTVIMESSRASQ
+484 VTVIMESNRASQ
-496 ATVEQASQAGASLGQ
+496 ATVEQASQAGESLAQ

-542 NVTQAAGLAQQST
+542 NVTQAAALALEST
-555 QAAEQSS
+555 LAAEQSS
-562 AAGERLGELAEQL
+562 AAGSELGELAEQL

>member
-1 MSHDQNRCLNCF
+1 
-13 SGQTVSP
+13 
-20 RSTPYSNNK
+20 
-29 KHKTLTGAYNPMN
+29 MN

-63 LFVLGLLMIQQVR
+63 LFVLGMLMIQQVR
-76 SDLYKGKQV
+76 TDLYKGKQV

-93 ARGVLTY
+93 TRGVLTY

-143 VMHPMKPELEGQNLS
+143 VMHPMKPELEGQDLS

-293 DFNTFTA
+293 DFNTFTD

-328 QAHKQS
+328 QTHKQS

-346 AVNEVTYAVQEVAKN
+346 AVNEVTSAVQEVAKN

-496 ATVEQASQAGASLGQ
+496 ATVEQASQAGASLVQ

-519 SGLNASIA
+519 SALNASIA

-575 NRLLRQFKV
+575 NFLLRQFKV